1 MLRRAGRAKGGLR
14 GLMGLREAEG
24 AVGGG
29 HICIFIGDHI
39 FPADRQTDYLTGR
52 CIL

>member
-24 AVGGG
+24 AVGGDTFAFLKV
-29 HICIFIGDHI
+29 ITF
-39 FPADRQTDYLTGR
+39 FLRTDRRTN
-52 CIL
+52 